1 MKSKSS
7 FFCLFSKQIIISFF
21 FIALFSMLLCSP
33 LQAQSGRKIP
43 NKPKPPETTKP
54 TEPEAP
60 TTETKKDVPKIP
72 VMIAYAVDNMNVS
85 RIYSEVVAE
94 SCASRMNES
103 DIRIQMGKEMNRKE
117 ASDTA
122 KKSEELYVAMI
133 QLGIDSF
140 NSSRETMGTYIDPS
154 YLIIEYTL
162 FEPKTGKART
172 SGRIY
177 PRRSLNDPLSL
188 PQSRTA
194 AEQRLRR
201 AAEEAADRMIAAMN
215 LPLPPPH
222 R

>member
-7 FFCLFSKQIIISFF
+7 FAYLFSKQIIISSFY
-21 FIALFSMLLCSP
+21 IALSMLLCSP

-43 NKPKPPETTKP
+43 SKPKPPETTKS
-54 TEPEAP
+54 TEPEEP
-60 TTETKKDVPKIP
+60 KTETKKEVPKIP
-72 VMIAYAVDNMNVS
+72 VMIAYAVDNMNIS

-94 SCASRMNES
+94 SCATRMGES
-103 DIRIQMGKEMNRKE
+103 DIRIQMGKEMNRKQ
-117 ASDTA
+117 ASDDA
-122 KKSEELYVAMI
+122 KKSEELYVALI
-133 QLGIDSF
+133 QLSIDSF
-140 NSSRETMGTYIDPS
+140 NSSRETMGTYVDPR

-162 FEPKTGKART
+162 FEPKTGKVRT
-172 SGRIY
+172 SGRIN

-188 PQSRTA
+188 PQSRAA